1 MHYIAGMFKI
11 PAFFCL
17 LFFIPS
23 TLLSQR
29 TIQGKVVAA
38 SGKEPIAGSSVF
50 ISNTS
55 YGTVTARDGSFE
67 IADIPPGKY
76 DLIISSVGYE
86 TNVYNFSTDQL
97 PLKLRV
103 ELEVKVRELENV
115 VVEPSVEE
123 GWDKWGKVFLDNFV
137 GQTPNAKECRIKN
150 EASIRF
156 RFYRKTNR
164 LIAYSDDPIIL
175 ENKALGYIIRY
186 QLEDFEVNYKTNT
199 TFFVGYPLFEEIDK
213 KRKGL
218 QRRWQRN
225 RDKAYYGSMMHFMR
239 SVYNNKL
246 ARDGY
251 EVRRMVRKPNL
262 EKQRIK
268 KIYRPARIIKVSTN
282 GNPGPAIPVPAQDSL
297 SKDSIDYYR
306 RVLSQNDNIDTYSRD
321 TLTADSLIIEQKG
334 ELKALYFDDYLY
346 VTYKRE
352 LEDEEYLL
360 YYNERRQ
367 RTFQRSHIFLQ
378 NHRPVVIDP
387 NGSYFPPQELFSM
400 SYWGWNE
407 KVSDLLPLDY
417 KPYAEAPNL
426 RTGIANDR

>member
-1 MHYIAGMFKI
+1 MFRI

-17 LFFIPS
+17 LFFIPLS
-23 TLLSQR
+23 LLSQG
-29 TIQGKVVAA
+29 TIQGRVVTA
-38 SGKEPIAGSSVF
+38 SSKEPLAGGSVF

-55 YGTVTARDGSFE
+55 YGTVTNKDGYFE
-67 IADIPPGKY
+67 ITGIPPGKY

-86 TNVYNFSTDQL
+86 TNVYSFSTDQL

-103 ELEVKVRELENV
+103 ELEVKVRELQNV

-137 GQTPNAKECRIKN
+137 GQTPNAKQCKIKN
-150 EASIRF
+150 EESIRF
-156 RFYRKTNR
+156 RYYRKSNR
-164 LIAYSDDPIIL
+164 LVAYSDDQIIL

-186 QLEDFEVNYKTNT
+186 QLEDFEINYKKNI

-218 QRRWQRN
+218 QRRWQKN
-225 RDKAYYGSMMHFMR
+225 RDKVYYGSMMHFMR

-246 ARDGY
+246 AESGY

-262 EKQRIK
+262 EKERIR
-268 KIYRPARIIKVSTN
+268 KIYRPTRLMGAVKISSN
-282 GNPGPAIPVPAQDSL
+282 GQSMAIQNKDSV
-297 SKDSIDYYR
+297 SKDSSEYYQ

-321 TLTADSLIIEQKG
+321 TLTADSLIVEQKG
-334 ELKALYFDDYLY
+334 EFKGLYFDDYLY

-360 YYNERRQ
+360 YCNERRKP
-367 RTFQRSHIFLQ
+367 TFQRSYIFLQ
-378 NHRPVVIDP
+378 NHQLIAIDP
-387 NGSYFPPQELFSM
+387 NGSYFPPQEVFSM
-400 SYWGWNE
+400 AYWGWNE
-407 KVSDLLPLDY
+407 KMSNLLPLDY
-417 KPYAEAPNL
+417 KPFTETSNL
-426 RTGIANDR
+426 KMGIKDDQ

>member
-1 MHYIAGMFKI
+1 MSKI
-11 PAFFCL
+11 PAFLCL
-17 LFFIPS
+17 LFFVPL

-29 TIQGKVVAA
+29 TIQGRVVTA
-38 SGKEPIAGSSVF
+38 SGKEPVAGGSVF

-55 YGTVTARDGSFE
+55 YGTVTSKDGYFE

-86 TNVYNFSTDQL
+86 TNVYSFSTDQL

-103 ELEVKVRELENV
+103 ELEVKVRELQNV

-137 GQTPNAKECRIKN
+137 GQTPNARQCKIKN
-150 EASIRF
+150 EGSIRF
-156 RFYRKTNR
+156 RFYRKSNR
-164 LIAYSDDPIIL
+164 LVAYSDDQIVL
-175 ENKALGYIIRY
+175 ENKALGYIIKY

-199 TFFVGYPLFEEIDK
+199 TLFVGYPLFEEIDK

-218 QRRWQRN
+218 QRRWQKN

-239 SVYNNKL
+239 AVYNNKL
-246 ARDGY
+246 AAEGY

-268 KIYRPARIIKVSTN
+268 KIYRPVRLTGAVKISGSNGKLLTVSS
-282 GNPGPAIPVPAQDSL
+282 QDSL
-297 SKDSIDYYR
+297 STDSSEYYQ
-306 RVLSQNDNIDTYSRD
+306 RVLSQNDNIDTYGRD
-321 TLTADSLIIEQKG
+321 TLTADSLVIEQKG
-334 ELKALYFDDYLY
+334 ELKAIYFDDYLY

-360 YYNERRQ
+360 YYSERRKP
-367 RTFQRSHIFLQ
+367 TFQRSYIFLQ
-378 NHRPVVIDP
+378 NHQLIAIDP
-387 NGSYFPPQELFSM
+387 NGSYFPPQEIFSM

-407 KVSDLLPLDY
+407 KMSNLLPLDY
-417 KPYAEAPNL
+417 KPYAEVSDL
-426 RTGIANDR
+426 RTGIKNDQ